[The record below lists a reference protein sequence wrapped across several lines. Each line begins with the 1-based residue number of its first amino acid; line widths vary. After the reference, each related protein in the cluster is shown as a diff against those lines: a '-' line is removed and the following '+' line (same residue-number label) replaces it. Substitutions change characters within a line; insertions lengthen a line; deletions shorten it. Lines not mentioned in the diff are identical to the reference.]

1 MKNRPA
7 LIAAATALSVL
18 PALGFA
24 YGAQAAAA
32 PSTATVQALPMFTP
46 DPNGL
51 LGLVIG
57 CFPGN
62 IQADMQQILD
72 GNFWPG
78 LSALFV
84 DTANLTP
91 AQLQTIMANLQTALG
106 SITGTTSPSPS
117 ATPTD
122 TATAGTTSG
131 STDVAAELVS
141 LLTSGPMTNAK
152 ALQVL
157 LAVR

>member
-1 MKNRPA
+1 VKNRPA

-24 YGAQAAAA
+24 YGAQAATA
-32 PSTATVQALPMFTP
+32 PSKATVQTLPMFTP

-57 CFPGN
+57 CFPSN
-62 IQADMQQILD
+62 LQADMQQILD

-78 LSALFV
+78 LSALVV

-91 AQLQTIMANLQTALG
+91 AQLQTIMTNLQTALG

-117 ATPTD
+117 ASS
-122 TATAGTTSG
+122 TATAST
-131 STDVAAELVS
+131 STDVAAELVN
-141 LLTSGPMTNAK
+141 LLTTGPMTNAK